1 MPEITQELRDFEAA
15 VRRLDIWVAAAWQI
29 PEEYRYGRHYLALDK
44 CAGLVIW
51 LDLKRE
57 AIPTCREVITKL
69 MPILPILDGHY
80 SWEGHAWRVKDREA
94 ILKALLG

>member
-15 VRRLDIWVAAAWQI
+15 VRRLDIWVAGAWHI
-29 PEEYRYGRHYLALDK
+29 PVGYRHSAHYIALNK

-57 AIPTCREVITKL
+57 AIPTCREAITKL

-80 SWEGHAWRVKDREA
+80 TWEGHEWRKKDREA
-94 ILKALLG
+94 ILKALMP